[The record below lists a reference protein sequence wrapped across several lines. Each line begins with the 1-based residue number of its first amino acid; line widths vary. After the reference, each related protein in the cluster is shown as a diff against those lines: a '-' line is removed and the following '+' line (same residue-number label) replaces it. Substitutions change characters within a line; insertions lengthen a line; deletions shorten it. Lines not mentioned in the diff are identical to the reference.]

1 MNPDTKQITLETPA
15 FMRPSTRFVWVV
27 IAYVVAMSVG
37 AYFVMQV
44 CSEDARAVLEGN
56 V

>member
-15 FMRPSTRFVWVV
+15 FMRPSTRFVWF
-27 IAYVVAMSVG
+27 IAAYVVAMSVS

-44 CSEDARAVLEGN
+44 CSEDARAVMEGQ